1 MENVKHLVV
10 TTPITNTLKFEDDGV
25 RRNEAMKVKDEVP
38 PQDEEDDVKMEKKEE
53 ESPSHEGEDDE
64 KGKEKML
71 VKAEAPPQ
79 EEKNKNQ
86 VPQEEADE
94 EADEVDSEDEKLAWF
109 QPFIAEAMGYPERA
123 THFARHYDDW
133 DYFDA

>member
-10 TTPITNTLKFEDDGV
+10 TTPITNTLKFEDDGE
-25 RRNEAMKVKDEVP
+25 RRNEAMKVKEEVP

-53 ESPSHEGEDDE
+53 ESPSHEGEDNE

-133 DYFDA
+133 DYFDG

>member
-10 TTPITNTLKFEDDGV
+10 TTPITNTLKFEDDGE
-25 RRNEAMKVKDEVP
+25 RRNEAMKVKEEVP

>member
-25 RRNEAMKVKDEVP
+25 RRNEAMKVKEEVP

-64 KGKEKML
+64 KGKEKMSL
-71 VKAEAPPQ
+71 YSAALKSDNVKVTELKPTF
-79 EEKNKNQ
+79 NG
-86 VPQEEADE
+86 VTS
-94 EADEVDSEDEKLAWF
+94 V
-109 QPFIAEAMGYPERA
+109 
-123 THFARHYDDW
+123 
-133 DYFDA
+133 

>member
-10 TTPITNTLKFEDDGV
+10 TTPITNTLKFEDDGE
-25 RRNEAMKVKDEVP
+25 RRNEAMEVKEEVP

>member
-53 ESPSHEGEDDE
+53 ESPSHEGEDNE

>member
-25 RRNEAMKVKDEVP
+25 RRNEAMEVKEEVL

-94 EADEVDSEDEKLAWF
+94 EVDEVDSEDEKLAWF